1 MCVGDKLSFRRVG
14 KRAQKNIREETAQME
29 MWQMHPDVL
38 KATSGK
44 RLFQNKKLYFDDNE
58 EYGGNPVT
66 IPPDFVVYKD
76 LVSLLF
82 LHLYL
87 IKLT

>member
-1 MCVGDKLSFRRVG
+1 
-14 KRAQKNIREETAQME
+14 ME

-82 LHLYL
+82 
-87 IKLT
+87 